1 MQPKVAFA
9 KDNLNPEEAMT
20 FQENCVR
27 EFVQIGGK
35 TARAVIESD
44 LSSLAPTLQIFGL
57 GSRCL
62 SPGVRKC
69 LQVLVDGSFNLQNF
83 AKYQYITRDPSVPF
97 PDLDRI
103 TLVAAW
109 PFMHD
114 EKLVDAED
122 IDRAED
128 SFDLKAIKN
137 DKSSE
142 ILSAIINVKLDRLR
156 QICKFHG

>member
-1 MQPKVAFA
+1 MFENSFKLEVKLRGLSLNLICLHWLQLCKYLGLVLAALAQVFA
-9 KDNLNPEEAMT
+9 T
-20 FQENCVR
+20 
-27 EFVQIGGK
+27 
-35 TARAVIESD
+35 
-44 LSSLAPTLQIFGL
+44 
-57 GSRCL
+57 
-62 SPGVRKC
+62 VRKC